1 MKWET
6 ILLEMIDECPGL
18 ACLTIN
24 RPKVM
29 NALNHQVLT
38 ELNEAVDVIEASDD
52 IRIVIIRGAG
62 EKAFVA
68 GADISELKGMTAQKA
83 YHFARFGQKTFDRI
97 EMMNKIVIAAV
108 GGFALGGGC
117 ELSMA
122 CDLRIASENARMGIP
137 EVTLGTIPG
146 YAGTQRLPRIVGLG
160 IAKEMAFTAK
170 PITAK
175 RAYEVGLVNHVVET
189 PAELMPYCIEMA
201 KGMMK
206 NSMLASEVCKRAM
219 NEGMQ
224 MELHKGIEH
233 EAALF
238 ATMYAAPDILEGVD
252 AFLSKRKPEF
262 KNL

>member
-6 ILLEMIDECPGL
+6 ILLEMIEECPGL

-29 NALNHQVLT
+29 NALNHQVLK
-38 ELNEAVDVIEASDD
+38 ELNEAVDIIEASDE
-52 IRIVIIRGAG
+52 IRIVILRGAG
-62 EKAFVA
+62 DKAFVA
-68 GADISELKGMTAQKA
+68 GADISELKGMSAQQA
-83 YHFARFGQKTFDRI
+83 YPFARYGQKTYDRI
-97 EMMNKIVIAAV
+97 EMMNKIVIAAI
-108 GGFALGGGC
+108 GGYALGGGC

-122 CDLRIASENARMGIP
+122 CDIRIASENARLGIP

-146 YAGTQRLPRIVGLG
+146 YGGTQRLPRIVGLG

-189 PAELMPYCIEMA
+189 PADLMPFCIEMA

-206 NSMLASEVCKRAM
+206 NSMYACELCKHAM
-219 NEGMQ
+219 NEGVQ

-238 ATMYAAPDILEGVD
+238 ATTYATPDVVEGID

-262 KNL
+262 KNI

>member
-6 ILLEMIDECPGL
+6 ILLEMVEECPGL

-29 NALNHQVLT
+29 NALNHQVLK
-38 ELNEAVDVIEASDD
+38 ELNEAIDVIEASNE
-52 IRIVIIRGAG
+52 IRIVILRGAG
-62 EKAFVA
+62 DKAFVA
-68 GADISELKGMTAQKA
+68 GADISELKGMSAQQA
-83 YHFARFGQKTFDRI
+83 YPFARYGQKTYDRI
-97 EMMNKIVIAAV
+97 EMMDKIVIAAI
-108 GGFALGGGC
+108 GGYALGGGC

-122 CDLRIASENARMGIP
+122 CDIRIASENARMGIP

-146 YAGTQRLPRIVGLG
+146 YGGTQRLPRIVGLG

-189 PAELMPYCIEMA
+189 PADLMPFCIEMA

-206 NSMLASEVCKRAM
+206 NL
-219 NEGMQ
+219 
-224 MELHKGIEH
+224 
-233 EAALF
+233 
-238 ATMYAAPDILEGVD
+238 
-252 AFLSKRKPEF
+252 
-262 KNL
+262 